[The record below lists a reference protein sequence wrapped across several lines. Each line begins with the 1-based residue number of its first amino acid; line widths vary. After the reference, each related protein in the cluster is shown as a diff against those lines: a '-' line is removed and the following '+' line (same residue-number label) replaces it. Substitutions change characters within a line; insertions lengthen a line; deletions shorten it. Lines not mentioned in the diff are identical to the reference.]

1 MFLQRRS
8 HLSWGLEDWRILL
21 DREVGEDIGRGNIK
35 SKGRVVWKGRKEEQ
49 RDFCS
54 WSLQYVGKDQ
64 R

>member
-1 MFLQRRS
+1 M
-8 HLSWGLEDWRILL
+8 SWVLEDWRILL
-21 DREVGEDIGRGNIK
+21 DREAGEDTGRGNSK

>member
-1 MFLQRRS
+1 M
-8 HLSWGLEDWRILL
+8 SWGLEDWRILL

-54 WSLQYVGKDQ
+54 CSLQYVGKDQ